1 MVHSSLHRFQGC
13 EAFVDT
19 GISSGSFL
27 PSLPTPRDR
36 GTVAKAAPRQ
46 PQHPPEVDRPRAA
59 ARELLPHLTLS
70 TVPSHPFP
78 VRGWGNR
85 SWKQTTR
92 SAPGRPLLPRP
103 ALLPPPLQRRAL
115 TATSRTRVRDC
126 GKFQTACRAL
136 RNEEGAGAEG
146 KERERPTAEAQE
158 APQPTLARPTVTLAP
173 PPRRPEDEAR
183 RRCGRGRE
191 DGAAACAERER
202 LQGPR

>member
-13 EAFVDT
+13 EGFVDT
-19 GISSGSFL
+19 GITSGSFL

-36 GTVAKAAPRQ
+36 GTVAKAASRK
-46 PQHPPEVDRPRAA
+46 PQCSPEVDRPQAT

-78 VRGWGNR
+78 VRGSGNR
-85 SWKQTTR
+85 SCRQTTR

-136 RNEEGAGAEG
+136 RRKKGPALSKRRGS
-146 KERERPTAEAQE
+146 T
-158 APQPTLARPTVTLAP
+158 PQRK
-173 PPRRPEDEAR
+173 R
-183 RRCGRGRE
+183 RRHRNPRW
-191 DGAAACAERER
+191 
-202 LQGPR
+202 QGQPSHLPDPHAG